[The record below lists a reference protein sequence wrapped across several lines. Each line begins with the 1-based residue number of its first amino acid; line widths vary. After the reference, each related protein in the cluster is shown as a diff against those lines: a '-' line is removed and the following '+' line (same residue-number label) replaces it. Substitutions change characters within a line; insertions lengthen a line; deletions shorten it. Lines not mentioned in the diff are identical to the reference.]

1 MSSDFIRTIHRTPGV
16 GATIDVLGRLWR
28 RLTGGRRRR
37 YAVQFRNLSDAA
49 LRDVG
54 LSRSVISST
63 AFGPI
68 HPPRINHH
76 I

>member
-1 MSSDFIRTIHRTPGV
+1 MTSDFIRTVHRTPGV

-28 RLTGGRRRR
+28 RLTGGSRRR

-49 LRDVG
+49 LRDLG
-54 LSRSVISST
+54 FSRSVTSST

-68 HPPRINHH
+68 HLPRINPH

>member
-1 MSSDFIRTIHRTPGV
+1 MSSDFIRIVHRTPGV

-28 RLTGGRRRR
+28 RLAGGSRRR

>member
-28 RLTGGRRRR
+28 RLTGGSRRR